1 MWWWGGL
8 GVWLV
13 VSSVEDP
20 SVLLDVLAAV
30 SAVVSEAAVG
40 TAVVL
45 EEVGLVPVA
54 AIGPLLAVGPQ
65 EVGQPGVL
73 QLLRLHLHPHH

>member
-1 MWWWGGL
+1 M
-8 GVWLV
+8 
-13 VSSVEDP
+13 
-20 SVLLDVLAAV
+20 V

-40 TAVVL
+40 TAVAL

-54 AIGPLLAVGPQ
+54 AIGSPLAVGPQ

-73 QLLRLHLHPHH
+73 QLLRLHRHPHH

>member
-1 MWWWGGL
+1 
-8 GVWLV
+8 V
-13 VSSVEDP
+13 VSSLEDP
-20 SVLLDVLAAV
+20 SVLQDALAVV

-40 TAVVL
+40 TAVAL

-54 AIGPLLAVGPQ
+54 AIGSPLAVGPQ

>member
-65 EVGQPGVL
+65 EVGQPCVL

>member
-1 MWWWGGL
+1 M
-8 GVWLV
+8 
-13 VSSVEDP
+13 
-20 SVLLDVLAAV
+20 V

-65 EVGQPGVL
+65 EVGQLGEL

>member
-1 MWWWGGL
+1 M
-8 GVWLV
+8 
-13 VSSVEDP
+13 
-20 SVLLDVLAAV
+20 V

-40 TAVVL
+40 TTVVL

-54 AIGPLLAVGPQ
+54 AIGSPLAVGPQ

>member
-1 MWWWGGL
+1 MWWWGDL

-13 VSSVEDP
+13 VFSLEDP

-54 AIGPLLAVGPQ
+54 AIGSPLAVGPQ
-65 EVGQPGVL
+65 EVGQPCVL